1 MKHST
6 YNVLE
11 AYKRNKL
18 LQYRC
23 SLTLLLSLGLFLGSS
38 LLFTNHLQRLQAEHA
53 VHSSSQ
59 NLTSKSENNRCRVD
73 RGTEAL
79 PRGIISRTSDF
90 ELRPLLGTRNDQ
102 KRSKLSMNLLAMTA
116 GIEQKDN
123 VNKIVMKFML
133 NNFTVMIFHYDG
145 VVDEWNK
152 FEWSSRAIHVSAV
165 SQTKWWFAKR
175 FLHPDIVSEYEY
187 IFLWDEDLEVDNFD
201 PGRYISIVKEE
212 VLEISQP
219 ALDPK
224 SYLHHPITI
233 RNSTVKLHRR
243 IVQHMDAGFECRE
256 DSEGPPCTGWVEMMA
271 PVFSRAS
278 WHCVWHL
285 IQNDL
290 VHGWGMDYLLGYCA
304 QGDRT
309 KNVGVVDSEYVFHPG
324 KVLLGGVGAS
334 KVRYVQRILS
344 HWSKVSDFRRPVSLG
359 KLFLLIWDGHN
370 QWNCR
375 ELPKHQIKLQVQ
387 PLQISNGWT
396 QEV

>member
-1 MKHST
+1 MGGGDRKDDAEVVMSGSIGGGDRKDVGFDRVIILDSCAARPLPL
-6 YNVLE
+6 NVAATSLKI
-11 AYKRNKL
+11 AQL
-18 LQYRC
+18 

-59 NLTSKSENNRCRVD
+59 NLTSKSE
-73 RGTEAL
+73 
-79 PRGIISRTSDF
+79 
-90 ELRPLLGTRNDQ
+90 
-102 KRSKLSMNLLAMTA
+102 RSKLSMNLLAMTA

-201 PGRYISIVKEE
+201 PGR
-212 VLEISQP
+212 
-219 ALDPK
+219 
-224 SYLHHPITI
+224 
-233 RNSTVKLHRR
+233 R

-256 DSEGPPCTGWVEMMA
+256 DSEGPPCTGV
-271 PVFSRAS
+271 PV
-278 WHCVWHL
+278 
-285 IQNDL
+285 I
-290 VHGWGMDYLLGYCA
+290 

-334 KVRYVQRILS
+334 KIRNQSLSDQQIFFSRWKRAVEEDDCWTDPYHQR
-344 HWSKVSDFRRPVSLG
+344 G
-359 KLFLLIWDGHN
+359 
-370 QWNCR
+370 
-375 ELPKHQIKLQVQ
+375 
-387 PLQISNGWT
+387 
-396 QEV
+396 